1 MSQRKLLTLRY
12 LLEHDAKLMPN
23 ICPAKFLGNNVRHPV
38 GDLRIFNR
46 WAKMTTIQERL
57 KAFIK
62 SLNISERDFC
72 KSIGVSHSYVSNV
85 KNKVN
90 ASTREALAGAYPLLN
105 IDWLLTG
112 RGNMLLDEPR
122 VAPVPAEGEK
132 QKKAP
137 ADPAP
142 VAPADDMASRLLA
155 LVESQQQTIAQ
166 LTENNSRLTRLVEAY
181 KKAPAVA
188 PGIPAP
194 AVVD

>member
-1 MSQRKLLTLRY
+1 
-12 LLEHDAKLMPN
+12 
-23 ICPAKFLGNNVRHPV
+23 
-38 GDLRIFNR
+38 
-46 WAKMTTIQERL
+46 MTTIQERL

-90 ASTREALAGAYPLLN
+90 ASTREALAGVYPLLN

-122 VAPVPAEGEK
+122 VALAPAEEEK
-132 QKKAP
+132 QKKTA
-137 ADPAP
+137 ADP
-142 VAPADDMASRLLA
+142 VAPADDMTSRLLA

-181 KKAPAVA
+181 KKAPAAA

>member
-1 MSQRKLLTLRY
+1 
-12 LLEHDAKLMPN
+12 
-23 ICPAKFLGNNVRHPV
+23 
-38 GDLRIFNR
+38 
-46 WAKMTTIQERL
+46 MTTIQERL

-90 ASTREALAGAYPLLN
+90 ASTREALASVYPLLN

-112 RGNMLLDEPR
+112 RGDMLLDAPR
-122 VAPVPAEGEK
+122 EVVRPSEG
-132 QKKAP
+132 KKPEVSPAP
-137 ADPAP
+137 ASND
-142 VAPADDMASRLLA
+142 VASRLLA

-181 KKAPAVA
+181 KKAPAAA